1 MYAITSVYIK
11 NELRR
16 LYIINFVHAIVPF
29 DMSYD
34 RVFFGGTIIT
44 LDESNPI
51 AEALA
56 VKDGLIAAVGDYK
69 DIQSN
74 IGKDTEV
81 IDLKH
86 HTMLPGFIEVHSHVI
101 TAALINAMTT
111 DIGGYKYK
119 TYSAVQKKMKEV
131 IANTAK
137 DGWCVFTGWDVE
149 LVPDLP
155 ELSADYLDTT
165 FSAEVKILV
174 ATQTGNSAFANR
186 AALSSSHIS
195 ADTPDPPGGTY
206 VRDKDG
212 NLTGQLLEEPAIFE
226 VLRHTP
232 LPSIKNIMDAIRVV
246 LIEFTKAGLTT
257 VTEMALSVSK
267 TGSEHAH
274 ASGLPLQKL
283 VSRDLDVVLHGIQ
296 DEILRLPVRLAYYTI
311 AETGAGRSEREKIV
325 PPPKTGNKR
334 IWRAGYKSFADGTT
348 HDGTAAIKMPYLHSE
363 LTEKL
368 SFPLNPNYGKLNW
381 TCDELLQQV
390 KPYHD
395 AGWQVAIHAQGDRA
409 IDQVLQVYEAL
420 GGKNR
425 RHRIE
430 HMGLASEDQLAKC
443 ALLNASPSM
452 FVSQL
457 YYYGKIFS
465 KDFLG
470 KDYTDNWSPVDFAFK
485 YGCNVSLHQGTP
497 YFPGP
502 PQPLASMKTAVTR
515 THKDDGTTVY
525 GPKHRISV
533 HQAIQAYTTGPAWQL
548 FRENE
553 LGRLKVGFNA
563 DLVILSANPYLV
575 DPMKLDDPN
584 TIRVVE
590 TYIDG
595 HCNRISM

>member
-1 MYAITSVYIK
+1 M
-11 NELRR
+11 N
-16 LYIINFVHAIVPF
+16 
-29 DMSYD
+29 YD
-34 RVFFGGTIIT
+34 SVFFGGTIIT

-86 HTMLPGFIEVHSHVI
+86 HTMLPGFIEAHSHVI
-101 TAALINAMTT
+101 LTALYNLAYT
-111 DIGGYKYK
+111 DVGGYKYK
-119 TYSAVQKKMKEV
+119 TYSAIQKKMKEV

-165 FSAEVKILV
+165 FAEHTNVLVITMNGHSAY
-174 ATQTGNSAFANR
+174 ANR

-212 NLTGQLLEEPAIFE
+212 NLTGQLLEEPAVSQ
-226 VLRHTP
+226 VLRRAT
-232 LPSIKNIMDAIRVV
+232 LPSVSTFLEAVRATLKEYAR
-246 LIEFTKAGLTT
+246 AGLTT
-257 VTEMALSVSK
+257 ATEMDLYIPEVCQDAGVEEL
-267 TGSEHAH
+267 GS
-274 ASGLPLQKL
+274 QF
-283 VSRDLDVVLHGIQ
+283 VDNVMQVLRG
-296 DEILRLPVRLAYYTI
+296 EILRLPLRLAYYTP
-311 AETGAGRSEREKIV
+311 ENDKDKEKSFNTDKRLWHAGIKL
-325 PPPKTGNKR
+325 
-334 IWRAGYKSFADGTT
+334 FADGSP
-348 HDGTAAIKMPYLHSE
+348 DCGTAAIKRPYPYNDVS
-363 LTEKL
+363 EKL
-368 SFPLNPNYGKLNW
+368 CFPPPPNYGILNW
-381 TCDELLQQV
+381 TYDQLLNRV

-443 ALLNASPSM
+443 ALLNIGPSM

-457 YYYGKIFS
+457 YYYGKTFS
-465 KDFLG
+465 KDLLG
-470 KDYTDNWSPVDFAFK
+470 KDYTDNWAPVDFAFK
-485 YGCNVSLHQGTP
+485 YGCNVSLHQDTP
-497 YFPGP
+497 ALPGP
-502 PQPLASMKTAVTR
+502 PQPLASMKAAVAR

-553 LGRLKVGFNA
+553 LGRLKVGFRA
-563 DLVILSANPYLV
+563 DLVILSANPYLI

-584 TIRVVE
+584 TIHVVE

-595 HCNRISM
+595 HCNSIWM

>member
-1 MYAITSVYIK
+1 
-11 NELRR
+11 
-16 LYIINFVHAIVPF
+16 
-29 DMSYD
+29 MSYD

-69 DIQSN
+69 DIQPN

-86 HTMLPGFIEVHSHVI
+86 HTMLPGFIEAHSHTI
-101 TAALINAMTT
+101 FTAQYDLMYT
-111 DIGGYKYK
+111 DVGGYKYN
-119 TYSAVQKKMKEV
+119 TYSSIQNKMKEV
-131 IANTAK
+131 IAGTAK
-137 DGWCVFTGWDVE
+137 GEWCVFTGWDVE
-149 LVPDLP
+149 LVQDLP
-155 ELSADYLDTT
+155 ELSANYLDTT
-165 FSAEVKILV
+165 FSAEVNIMV
-174 ATQTGNSAFANR
+174 ITQNGHSAYANN
-186 AALSSSHIS
+186 AALSLSHINR
-195 ADTPDPPGGTY
+195 DTPDPPGGTY
-206 VRDKDG
+206 VRDKHG
-212 NLTGQLLEEPAIFE
+212 NLTGQLLEEPAISE
-226 VLRHTP
+226 VLQQVL
-232 LPSIKNIMDAIRVV
+232 LPNIKKFVEAIKYTLKEYAR
-246 LIEFTKAGLTT
+246 AGLTT
-257 VTEMALSVSK
+257 TTELDLALPEARFGDILTS
-267 TGSEHAH
+267 GSQYLDSLLQALREEAAH
-274 ASGLPLQKL
+274 LPT
-283 VSRDLDVVLHGIQ
+283 
-296 DEILRLPVRLAYYTI
+296 RLAYYTVVTKKCI
-311 AETGAGRSEREKIV
+311 EEKSPMGFKGGSRLWHAGVKL
-325 PPPKTGNKR
+325 
-334 IWRAGYKSFADGTT
+334 FADGSP
-348 HDGTAAIKMPYLHSE
+348 HCGTAAIKRPYLYSD

-368 SFPLNPNYGKLNW
+368 RFPPPPNYGKLNW
-381 TCDELLQQV
+381 TYDQLLNQV

-409 IDQVLQVYEAL
+409 IDQVLQVYGAL

-443 ALLNASPSM
+443 ALLNVGPSM

-457 YYYGKIFS
+457 YYYGKTFS
-465 KDFLG
+465 NDLLG
-470 KDYTDNWSPVDFAFK
+470 KDYTDNWAPIDVAFK
-485 YGCNVSLHQGTP
+485 YGCNVSLHQDTP
-497 YFPGP
+497 AFPGP

-525 GPKHRISV
+525 GPNHRISV
-533 HQAIQAYTTGPAWQL
+533 HQAIQAYTTGPALQL

-553 LGRLKVGFNA
+553 LGRLKVGFRA

-595 HCNRISM
+595 HCNQIWV